1 MFFVFR
7 YGFDQTAGMG
17 AVRVLHGQEGESG
30 MKLNPEFV
38 IQQVG
43 GSTVLVP
50 VGAAGDRFHGIIQLN
65 KTASF
70 IVECLQEET
79 TEAQMKAAMEER
91 YEATDEE
98 ITEAIRTTLE
108 KLQECGAL
116 V

>member
-1 MFFVFR
+1 
-7 YGFDQTAGMG
+7 MG

-65 KTASF
+65 KTAAF
-70 IVECLQEET
+70 IVECLREET

-91 YEATDEE
+91 YEATDKE